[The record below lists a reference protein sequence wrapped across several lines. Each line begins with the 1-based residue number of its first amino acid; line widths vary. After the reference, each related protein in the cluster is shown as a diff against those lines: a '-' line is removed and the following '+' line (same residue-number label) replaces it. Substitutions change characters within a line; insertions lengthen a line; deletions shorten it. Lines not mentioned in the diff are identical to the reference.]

1 MLSSNALYPLSK
13 RQNFF
18 SSSSVGG
25 GGSGSGSGMPQTEQ
39 SLSSI
44 DDIIKCYICFNKIK
58 DATMCPYCQKLAC
71 QKCLLKWLRDK
82 KNQCPYCR
90 MSLKESQ
97 AIKISFMNDLA
108 SYIEKMN
115 FSKRTDKIEMCAKHS
130 IQFLYFCSTC
140 QVPLC
145 SDCFMF
151 ENEHKTHLIK
161 KMNEIYLH
169 HLDNVNKEKTLL
181 EHKCALLNKNLNDLN
196 EKLNE
201 IGTFRYKKCK
211 ALNETFKQMNEKLES
226 KIEAITFR
234 MTKFREEINEKLL
247 YLETNTKKI
256 NKEINDSTQSEL
268 IHKSD
273 DIIKQIKQLN
283 LTLYN
288 EEQLFKHVSLDLS
301 TEITNDVIPKYAS
314 AKFEVDN
321 YKTLLHNENADIIFS
336 PQMRINGLIW
346 RVKLYPC
353 GNHSAKGEFVSVFL
367 ELTEGLGAMDK
378 NVYFYKIE
386 LINYEGK
393 KNFIQEY
400 SSEFA
405 NGESWGYSKF
415 FRLDRLE
422 KEGFVH
428 KSGKIGINV
437 YIRPQNYECLVR
449 DLKSYI
455 EVLEGKVNGQEGDK
469 EGKGDG
475 NNKEEEDEEGKS
487 DGNWSYVKEVDVKE
501 RMGWEEEGK
510 AKVRRSY
517 SWMCKRNCKEM
528 LKDMEEKK
536 EGGDAVEKGKEQN
549 QQHNMNVINTYN
561 NDFRILTQDNNNS
574 SSNKELLSSGNK
586 KADIVFKPFADKKV
600 QKPKSNAFQID
611 LSIDDEFNL
620 DIDDEVKQELRMNN
634 NNNNPNNGFAIPKSK
649 NNDTFSD
656 DSYGYIMDSFKYIDN
671 QAKQKNKDKDN
682 KDKGDLNINVNRYL
696 NMLYPGNSTSS
707 NRYKYMNSGGNNFLK
722 STNSKINDLK
732 TSLFD

>member
-18 SSSSVGG
+18 TGSSIVGG
-25 GGSGSGSGMPQTEQ
+25 VGSGSNTNSMPQSEQ
-39 SLSSI
+39 SSSSI
-44 DDIIKCYICFNKIK
+44 DDIIKCYICFYKIK

-90 MSLKESQ
+90 MTLKESQ
-97 AIKISFMNDLA
+97 VIKISFMNDLA
-108 SYIEKMN
+108 SYIEKIN
-115 FSKRTDKIEMCAKHS
+115 LSKRTEKIEMCVKHN

-181 EHKCALLNKNLNDLN
+181 EHKCALLNKNLTDLN

-226 KIEAITFR
+226 RIEAITFK

-283 LTLYN
+283 VTSYN

-301 TEITNDVIPKYAS
+301 NEITNDVIPKYAS

-321 YKTLLHNENADIIFS
+321 YKTLLHNENSDIIFS

-367 ELTEGLGAMDK
+367 ELTDGLGVMDK

-422 KEGFVH
+422 KEGFIH
-428 KSGKIGINV
+428 KNGKIGINV

-455 EVLEGKVNGQEGDK
+455 DVLERKVNGKEGDVK
-469 EGKGDG
+469 DDRKG
-475 NNKEEEDEEGKS
+475 NNKEEDEDGKME
-487 DGNWSYVKEVDVKE
+487 GNWSYVKEVDVKE
-501 RMGWEEEGK
+501 KMGWDNEEEDNM
-510 AKVRRSY
+510 KVGRSY
-517 SWMCKRNCKEM
+517 SWKCKKNCKEM
-528 LKDMEEKK
+528 LEGKVNEKVK
-536 EGGDAVEKGKEQN
+536 ENNQLQHH
-549 QQHNMNVINTYN
+549 QQHNMNVINSNNN
-561 NDFRILTQDNNNS
+561 NDFRLLTQDNNN
-574 SSNKELLSSGNK
+574 NK
-586 KADIVFKPFADKKV
+586 KVDNVFKPLMNKKI

-611 LSIDDEFNL
+611 LSLDDEFNL

-634 NNNNPNNGFAIPKSK
+634 NNNNNNSNSNNINNGFVIPPKPK

-656 DSYGYIMDSFKYIDN
+656 DSYGYIVDSLKYIDN
-671 QAKQKNKDKDN
+671 QPKPKSKDKDN
-682 KDKGDLNINVNRYL
+682 KADLNINNVNRYM
-696 NMLYPGNSTSS
+696 NQFCPGNSTSS
-707 NRYKYMNSGGNNFLK
+707 NRYKYMNSGGNPFLK

-732 TSLFD
+732 NSLFD

>member
-18 SSSSVGG
+18 SGSNIGG
-25 GGSGSGSGMPQTEQ
+25 GIGNSTNSMPQSDQ
-39 SLSSI
+39 SSSSI
-44 DDIIKCYICFNKIK
+44 DDIIKCYICFYKIK

-90 MSLKESQ
+90 MTLKESQ
-97 AIKISFMNDLA
+97 VIKISFMNDLA
-108 SYIEKMN
+108 SYIEKIN
-115 FSKRTDKIEMCAKHS
+115 LSKRTEKIDMCAKHS

-145 SDCFMF
+145 SDCFLF

-181 EHKCALLNKNLNDLN
+181 EDKCALLNKNLNDLN

-201 IGTFRYKKCK
+201 IGTFRYKKSK
-211 ALNETFKQMNEKLES
+211 ALNETFKQMNEKLENR
-226 KIEAITFR
+226 IEAITFK
-234 MTKFREEINEKLL
+234 MTKFREEVNEKLL
-247 YLETNTKKI
+247 YLETNTKKL
-256 NKEINDSTQSEL
+256 NKEISDSTQSEL
-268 IHKSD
+268 IHKSE

-283 LTLYN
+283 VTSYN

-301 TEITNDVIPKYAS
+301 NEITNDVIPKYAS

-321 YKTLLHNENADIIFS
+321 YKTLLQNENAEIIFS

-367 ELTEGLGAMDK
+367 ELTDGLGVMDK
-378 NVYFYKIE
+378 NIYFYKIE

-393 KNFIQEY
+393 KNFVQEY

-422 KEGFVH
+422 KEGFIH
-428 KSGKIGINV
+428 KNGKIGINV

-455 EVLEGKVNGQEGDK
+455 EVLEGKVNGKEGNNK
-469 EGKGDG
+469 NGKGDR
-475 NNKEEEDEEGKS
+475 NINKEEDEEGKME
-487 DGNWSYVKEVDVKE
+487 GNWSYVKEVDVKE
-501 RMGWEEEGK
+501 RMGWEEEEDV
-510 AKVRRSY
+510 KVERSY
-517 SWMCKRNCKEM
+517 SWMCKRSCKEM
-528 LKDMEEKK
+528 LGEMEDKKD
-536 EGGDAVEKGKEQN
+536 GGDVVEKVKEYN
-549 QQHNMNVINTYN
+549 QQQHSMNVINNCN
-561 NDFRILTQDNNNS
+561 NDFRLLTQDNNN
-574 SSNKELLSSGNK
+574 NK
-586 KADIVFKPFADKKV
+586 KIENVFKPLENKKL

-611 LSIDDEFNL
+611 LTIDDEFNL

-634 NNNNPNNGFAIPKSK
+634 NNNNGFVIPKSK

-656 DSYGYIMDSFKYIDN
+656 DSYGYIMDTFKYVDN
-671 QAKQKNKDKDN
+671 QPKQKNKDKD
-682 KDKGDLNINVNRYL
+682 KDKVDLNANNVNRYI
-696 NMLYPGNSTSS
+696 NQFFPGNSTSS
-707 NRYKYMNSGGNNFLK
+707 NRYKCMNSGGNPFLK

>member
-1 MLSSNALYPLSK
+1 MLSSNALDPLSK

-18 SSSSVGG
+18 SGSSIVGG
-25 GGSGSGSGMPQTEQ
+25 VGSGNTNSMPQSEQ
-39 SLSSI
+39 SSSSI
-44 DDIIKCYICFNKIK
+44 DDIIKCYICFYKIK

-90 MSLKESQ
+90 MTLKESQ
-97 AIKISFMNDLA
+97 VIKISFMNDLA
-108 SYIEKMN
+108 SYIEKIN
-115 FSKRTDKIEMCAKHS
+115 LSKRTEKIEMCVKHS

-181 EHKCALLNKNLNDLN
+181 EHKCTLLNKNLTDLN

-226 KIEAITFR
+226 RIEAITFK

-283 LTLYN
+283 VTTYN

-301 TEITNDVIPKYAS
+301 NEITNDVIPKYAS

-367 ELTEGLGAMDK
+367 ELTDGLGVMDK

-422 KEGFVH
+422 KEGFIH
-428 KSGKIGINV
+428 KNGKIGINV

-455 EVLEGKVNGQEGDK
+455 EVLERKVNGKEGDVK
-469 EGKGDG
+469 DDRKG
-475 NNKEEEDEEGKS
+475 NKEEDEDGKME
-487 DGNWSYVKEVDVKE
+487 GNWSYVKEVDVKE
-501 RMGWEEEGK
+501 KIGWNEEEEEHM
-510 AKVRRSY
+510 KVGRSY
-517 SWMCKRNCKEM
+517 SWKCKKSCKEM
-528 LKDMEEKK
+528 L
-536 EGGDAVEKGKEQN
+536 EGKIVEKVKEHNQLQQ
-549 QQHNMNVINTYN
+549 QQHNMNVINNNN
-561 NDFRILTQDNNNS
+561 NDFRLLTQDNNT
-574 SSNKELLSSGNK
+574 NK
-586 KADIVFKPFADKKV
+586 KVENVFKPLMNKKI

-611 LSIDDEFNL
+611 LSLDDEFNL

-634 NNNNPNNGFAIPKSK
+634 NNNNNNNNSNSNNINNGFVIPKPK

-656 DSYGYIMDSFKYIDN
+656 DSYGYIMDSLKYIDN
-671 QAKQKNKDKDN
+671 QPKQKSKDKDN
-682 KDKGDLNINVNRYL
+682 KADLNINNVNRYM
-696 NMLYPGNSTSS
+696 NQFCPGNSTSS
-707 NRYKYMNSGGNNFLK
+707 NRYKYMNSGGNPFLK

-732 TSLFD
+732 NSLFD